1 MMTCSLELGGGTQ
14 SFGPPASERERD
26 RDLGS
31 GRPES
36 SPTCIEAGGITHSF
50 GPPASERERDRD
62 LDRSGSALAE
72 GPGGPGGAGG

>member
-1 MMTCSLELGGGTQ
+1 MMTGSLELGGITQ
-14 SFGPPASERERD
+14 
-26 RDLGS
+26 
-31 GRPES
+31 
-36 SPTCIEAGGITHSF
+36 SF